1 MKTRSIA
8 SRARSLSER
17 LSALLVVSSLTL
29 VTAACGQQ
37 EGAKTEPAPTAT
49 TTPAAT
55 PAVPPAPEAQAA
67 TSTTPDNPCAPKA
80 RKKPKNPCE

>member
-29 VTAACGQQ
+29 VTAACGQPDN
-37 EGAKTEPAPTAT
+37 AKTEAAPSTSTAPST
-49 TTPAAT
+49 A
-55 PAVPPAPEAQAA
+55 AVPPAPAA
-67 TSTTPDNPCAPKA
+67 EPAASATPDNPCAPQAK
-80 RKKPKNPCE
+80 KKPKNPCE